1 MHIFA
6 FLNFWFWEKK
16 GSQIFF
22 NHWNTKKRK
31 KEKKYWKKHY
41 TGELHKKGTILHQ
54 APQITL
60 WGKQNC
66 QTLVS
71 NCFWNFTSPSFLT
84 HPNTFGRVKKHPWLL
99 IGSCKPPIYLDVVF
113 VTASFLEEKHI
124 FYSKITKNWTVR
136 ELILLGVKV

>member
-1 MHIFA
+1 MREKSFA
-6 FLNFWFWEKK
+6 DFYLGNLRTPKNYKFKK
-16 GSQIFF
+16 NI
-22 NHWNTKKRK
+22 
-31 KEKKYWKKHY
+31 KKHY

-113 VTASFLEEKHI
+113 DTASFLEEKHI